1 MSKIPALL
9 AFFLAFFVSAPGQE
23 PDYLPPNQEM
33 QREEIVNLETETAR
47 AIQLNNA
54 TFFRRVYADDFLG
67 TLSHG
72 QAVDKS
78 KFVSVVQDSAVKYDS
93 FHASDIKVR
102 LYQDT
107 AVATCLWTSRGDFK
121 GRRFDSQM
129 RSIHVYVNGPRGWH
143 VVSAQTTPLP
153 PDIAHPL

>member
-1 MSKIPALL
+1 MNKIPALL
-9 AFFLAFFVSAPGQE
+9 ALFLAFLVSATGQE
-23 PDYLPPNQEM
+23 PDYLPPNPEM
-33 QREEIVNLETETAR
+33 QRQEIVNLETETAR

-54 TFFRRVYADDFLG
+54 TFFRRVYAEDFLG

-72 QAVDKS
+72 QAVDRAKL
-78 KFVSVVQDSAVKYDS
+78 VNAVQDSSVKYDS

-107 AVATCLWTSRGDFK
+107 AVATCLWTSRGDFR

-143 VVSAQTTPLP
+143 VVSGQTTLLP
-153 PDIAHPL
+153 PDMPHPL